1 MLRFHREKDRIDG
14 IAIIK
19 NCKLMEIATKVDGE
33 KRMKEI
39 FDVTDPEA
47 LKSLAIPERVKILEL
62 FEDLEPRTAK
72 QIATE
77 LGENAARLHY
87 HVKELVRVGLLEQV
101 DTRVKG
107 SIVEKYYQPVAKVIQ
122 VRLQLMLEENAQ
134 QLSDIL
140 FTPLRTTEE
149 ELVRT
154 LNRFMTSD
162 VDVRKE
168 YEDTFALNTSEIYLT
183 KEERNQFVEELSQVI
198 RKYKELKNTDGRR
211 KFKYFDILFPLSPPD
226 HIEDDEPFIDEEE

>member
-1 MLRFHREKDRIDG
+1 MRE
-14 IAIIK
+14 
-19 NCKLMEIATKVDGE
+19 
-33 KRMKEI
+33 
-39 FDVTDPEA
+39 FYDVTDPEA

-107 SIVEKYYQPVAKVIQ
+107 SIVEKYYQPVAKLITVKLQ
-122 VRLQLMLEENAQ
+122 VMIEENAH
-134 QLSDIL
+134 QLSDVI
-140 FTPLRTTEE
+140 FTPIRTTESD
-149 ELVRT
+149 LMRT
-154 LNRFMTSD
+154 MNHFIASD

-168 YEDTFALNTSEIYLT
+168 YKDTFGYNMTEFNLS
-183 KEERNQFVEELSQVI
+183 KEER
-198 RKYKELKNTDGRR
+198 KELLFEISTLIKKYRELKPADGRR
-211 KFKYFDILFPLSPPD
+211 KYKFYDILFPYTPPEPTED
-226 HIEDDEPFIDEEE
+226 HDDEHFEDID

>member
-1 MLRFHREKDRIDG
+1 MV
-14 IAIIK
+14 K
-19 NCKLMEIATKVDGE
+19 NS
-33 KRMKEI
+33 MKEI
-39 FDVTDPEA
+39 FDVTDPDA

-122 VRLQLMLEENAQ
+122 VKLQVMIEENAQ
-134 QLSDIL
+134 QLSDIM
-140 FTPLRTTEE
+140 FTPFRTTEQD
-149 ELVRT
+149 LMRT
-154 LNRFMTSD
+154 LNRLVGSD

-168 YEDTFALNTSEIYLT
+168 YKDTFAFNVTEFYLNQ
-183 KEERNQFVEELSQVI
+183 EERNQLVDEVNAVLQ
-198 RKYKELKNTDGRR
+198 KYKGLKNTEGRR
-211 KFKYFDILFPLSPPD
+211 KFKFFDVLFPLTPPD
-226 HIEDDEPFIDEEE
+226 PSDENEHFQDDVE

>member
-1 MLRFHREKDRIDG
+1 
-14 IAIIK
+14 
-19 NCKLMEIATKVDGE
+19 
-33 KRMKEI
+33 MKEF

-107 SIVEKYYQPVAKVIQ
+107 SIVEKYYEPVAKVIQ
-122 VRLQLMLEENAQ
+122 VKLQLMIEENAQ
-134 QLSDIL
+134 QLSDVM
-140 FTPLRTTEE
+140 FTPFRTTEKD
-149 ELVRT
+149 LMRT
-154 LNRFMTSD
+154 LNHFVASD
-162 VDVRKE
+162 HDVRKE
-168 YEDTFALNTSEIYLT
+168 YKDTFAFNITEFYLNQ
-183 KEERNQFVEELSQVI
+183 EERNQLVSEISELLQ
-198 RKYKELKNTDGRR
+198 KYKGLKNESGRR
-211 KFKYFDILFPLSPPD
+211 KFKFFDVLFPLTPADPAD
-226 HIEDDEPFIDEEE
+226 DQDEAFEDTEE

>member
-1 MLRFHREKDRIDG
+1 MRE
-14 IAIIK
+14 
-19 NCKLMEIATKVDGE
+19 
-33 KRMKEI
+33 
-39 FDVTDPEA
+39 FYDVTDPEA

-122 VRLQLMLEENAQ
+122 VNLRVMIEENAQ
-134 QLSDIL
+134 QLGDVMFS
-140 FTPLRTTEE
+140 PLRTTERD
-149 ELVRT
+149 LMRT
-154 LNRFMTSD
+154 LNKFVGSD
-162 VDVRKE
+162 ADARKE
-168 YEDTFALNTSEIYLT
+168 YLDTFAYNVGELYLT
-183 KEERNQFVEELSQVI
+183 KEERNEFINEINALF
-198 RKYKELKNTDGRR
+198 RKYKELKNGEGRR
-211 KFKYFDILFPLSPPD
+211 KFKYLDLLFPLSPPEPAD
-226 HIEDDEPFIDEEE
+226 ECDEPFVDTDDEEL

>member
-1 MLRFHREKDRIDG
+1 L
-14 IAIIK
+14 
-19 NCKLMEIATKVDGE
+19 V
-33 KRMKEI
+33 MKE
-39 FDVTDPEA
+39 FFQVTEPEA

-122 VRLQLMLEENAQ
+122 VKLQLMIEENAQ
-134 QLSDIL
+134 QLSDIM
-140 FTPLRTTEE
+140 FTPFRTTERD
-149 ELVRT
+149 LMRT
-154 LNRFMTSD
+154 LNRFVASD

-168 YEDTFALNTSEIYLT
+168 YKDTFAFNLTEFYLNQD
-183 KEERNQFVEELSQVI
+183 ERNQLVDEISELLQ
-198 RKYKELKNTDGRR
+198 KYKGLKNENGRR
-211 KFKYFDILFPLSPPD
+211 KFKFFDVLFPLTPADPA
-226 HIEDDEPFIDEEE
+226 EDDGDAFEDRDE

>member
-1 MLRFHREKDRIDG
+1 
-14 IAIIK
+14 
-19 NCKLMEIATKVDGE
+19 
-33 KRMKEI
+33 MKE
-39 FDVTDPEA
+39 FFEVTDPEA

-107 SIVEKYYQPVAKVIQ
+107 SIVEKYYQPIAKIIQ
-122 VRLQLMLEENAQ
+122 VSLRVMIEENAQ
-134 QLSDIL
+134 QLADVMFSPI
-140 FTPLRTTEE
+140 RTTERD
-149 ELVRT
+149 LMRT
-154 LNRFMTSD
+154 LNRFVASD
-162 VDVRKE
+162 VDMRKE
-168 YEDTFALNTSEIYLT
+168 YQDTFAYNVGELYLS
-183 KEERNQFVEELSQVI
+183 KEERNQFVAEVTALFH
-198 RKYKELKNTDGRR
+198 KYKSLKRTEGRR

-226 HIEDDEPFIDEEE
+226 PADDNDEPFEDLD

>member
-1 MLRFHREKDRIDG
+1 
-14 IAIIK
+14 
-19 NCKLMEIATKVDGE
+19 
-33 KRMKEI
+33 MKEF

-107 SIVEKYYQPVAKVIQ
+107 SIVEKYYEPVAKVIQ
-122 VRLQLMLEENAQ
+122 VKLRLMIEENAQ
-134 QLSDIL
+134 QLSDIM
-140 FTPLRTTEE
+140 FTPFRTTEKD
-149 ELVRT
+149 LMRT
-154 LNRFMTSD
+154 LNHFVASD
-162 VDVRKE
+162 RDVRKE
-168 YEDTFALNTSEIYLT
+168 YKDTFAYNITEFYLNQ
-183 KEERNQFVEELSQVI
+183 EERNQLVAEIGELLH
-198 RKYKELKNTDGRR
+198 KYKGFKSEPSRR
-211 KFKYFDILFPLSPPD
+211 KFKFFDVLFPLTPADPSNDPSDEAED
-226 HIEDDEPFIDEEE
+226 HFEDTEE

>member
-1 MLRFHREKDRIDG
+1 L
-14 IAIIK
+14 
-19 NCKLMEIATKVDGE
+19 LDGE
-33 KRMKEI
+33 SIMKE
-39 FDVTDPEA
+39 FFQVTEPEA

-122 VRLQLMLEENAQ
+122 VKLQLMIEENAQ
-134 QLSDIL
+134 QLSDIM
-140 FTPLRTTEE
+140 FTPFRTTERD
-149 ELVRT
+149 LMRT
-154 LNRFMTSD
+154 LNRFVASD

-168 YEDTFALNTSEIYLT
+168 YKDTFAFNLTEFYLNQ
-183 KEERNQFVEELSQVI
+183 EERNQLVDEISELLQ
-198 RKYKELKNTDGRR
+198 KYKGLKNENGRR
-211 KFKYFDILFPLSPPD
+211 KFKFFDVLFPLTPPD
-226 HIEDDEPFIDEEE
+226 PAEDEGDAFEDSDE

>member
-1 MLRFHREKDRIDG
+1 
-14 IAIIK
+14 
-19 NCKLMEIATKVDGE
+19 
-33 KRMKEI
+33 MKE
-39 FDVTDPEA
+39 FFQVTEPEA

-122 VRLQLMLEENAQ
+122 VKLQLMIEENAQ
-134 QLSDIL
+134 QLSDIM
-140 FTPLRTTEE
+140 FTPFRTTERD
-149 ELVRT
+149 LMRT
-154 LNRFMTSD
+154 LNRFVASD

-168 YEDTFALNTSEIYLT
+168 YKDTFAFNLTEFYLNQ
-183 KEERNQFVEELSQVI
+183 EERNQLVDEISELLQ
-198 RKYKELKNTDGRR
+198 KYKGLKNENGRR
-211 KFKYFDILFPLSPPD
+211 KFKFFDVLFPLTPPD
-226 HIEDDEPFIDEEE
+226 PAEDEGDAFEDSDE